1 MSEPFTFD
9 WQAGGSKDESWRGKS
24 RQWIDDKPGTARAL
38 VKNKVLAV
46 YIPGRAECV
55 SDRCSAESADSTT
68 DSTPP
73 DSSTP
78 SCVSGMSGGAEYLP
92 SGSPVSPSTT
102 TYETLLGTVT
112 HSLTNE
118 GHDASEDGTGR
129 GTPLIFSVAVSPAK
143 TSALPDA
150 VPDSKPANDPA
161 FSSSSCGSPM
171 SLFNPEGMSSLRT
184 YPDYFPAKTAEI
196 SPSYSR
202 RWPSS
207 GFTTSPGECW
217 TADTSE
223 SPNDGD
229 VSSSLADVLQ
239 DGVPAKYFLSPKA
252 AAGILRRAEK
262 RGRELPTHL
271 SAALEAVARTTTT
284 DKPAA

>member
-1 MSEPFTFD
+1 M
-9 WQAGGSKDESWRGKS
+9 
-24 RQWIDDKPGTARAL
+24 
-38 VKNKVLAV
+38 
-46 YIPGRAECV
+46 
-55 SDRCSAESADSTT
+55 SDRCSPGSADSTT
-68 DSTPP
+68 DSPLLGF
-73 DSSTP
+73 DIR
-78 SCVSGMSGGAEYLP
+78 SCVSGMSGAAESSP
-92 SGSPVSPSTT
+92 SGSPASPSTT
-102 TYETLLGTVT
+102 TYETLALNLRGREEGARPELDTLA
-112 HSLTNE
+112 SLRAAE
-118 GHDASEDGTGR
+118 GGSSRSYVLTSSAE
-129 GTPLIFSVAVSPAK
+129 ASPAK
-143 TSALPDA
+143 TSASQDD
-150 VPDSKPANDPA
+150 VRDSKPANDPA

-184 YPDYFPAKTAEI
+184 YPDYFPAKADEI
-196 SPSYSR
+196 SLSYSR

-223 SPNDGD
+223 SPNDGAE
-229 VSSSLADVLQ
+229 SSSLADVLQ
-239 DGVPAKYFLSPKA
+239 ADVPAKYFLSPKA

>member
-1 MSEPFTFD
+1 MS
-9 WQAGGSKDESWRGKS
+9 AH
-24 RQWIDDKPGTARAL
+24 
-38 VKNKVLAV
+38 
-46 YIPGRAECV
+46 
-55 SDRCSAESADSTT
+55 CSAALADSTT
-68 DSTPP
+68 ASAGLGFDTR
-73 DSSTP
+73 SS
-78 SCVSGMSGGAEYLP
+78 VSRILGGEGCLGSGGLE
-92 SGSPVSPSTT
+92 SPSTT
-102 TYETLLGTVT
+102 TYELWVAQKGFEGKFQTDRYTTPSLVTGGTKQGEVPLL
-112 HSLTNE
+112 
-118 GHDASEDGTGR
+118 
-129 GTPLIFSVAVSPAK
+129 FSAAASPAK
-143 TSALPDA
+143 TSQLPDA

-184 YPDYFPAKTAEI
+184 YPDYFPAKADEI
-196 SPSYSR
+196 SLSYSR

-223 SPNDGD
+223 SPNDGAE
-229 VSSSLADVLQ
+229 SSSLADVLQ
-239 DGVPAKYFLSPKA
+239 ADVPAKYFLSPKA